1 MVHIP
6 GKVLRTGGHGRSSMT
21 KGGGLTGCGR
31 CSGEERASALALRA
45 ALRLEAALGPTHE
58 GGEVMTWPSDGD
70 RRNRKL
76 GRSVARL
83 TREKMG
89 RRAGGQEVKDPPLYR
104 QAQRGKTEIWMG
116 MEHGCGRGR
125 QWVDAHVT
133 AQ

>member
-70 RRNRKL
+70 RRNGKL

-89 RRAGGQEVKDPPLYR
+89 R
-104 QAQRGKTEIWMG
+104 
-116 MEHGCGRGR
+116 
-125 QWVDAHVT
+125 
-133 AQ
+133 